1 MKTSNSKYIDLL
13 FCIDKPFVLGT
24 GALIVSILEHNQDRQ
39 LRFHIYCSEK
49 EFDFIKYN
57 LSSRLKKLNNYQNYE
72 LIFKTYENLSLY
84 KKLQGTINHRMLIQ
98 SIRIMAARDCEI
110 KARNLIYADVDI
122 ICTGSLDYLADVD
135 LGESPL
141 AVIPNDP
148 TFQRIEEVKGGY
160 RLNKYFGSGVM
171 VFNLDKWSKTSLD
184 EKCIEFISQN
194 KPRYPDQ
201 DALNVICD
209 GLTFMLPK
217 RYQEIWETKED
228 TVFVHYV
235 GEKPWMPWCRSS
247 SKFPLREINLFRKF
261 AKTFEPNV
269 CLWLSFNKDKDVLL
283 NFANHRKGT
292 KWISKKLSKRGFTS
306 AGLYFYARH
315 LYIKVKQKGIIG
327 TLLFRSNTRS

>member
-1 MKTSNSKYIDLL
+1 
-13 FCIDKPFVLGT
+13 
-24 GALIVSILEHNQDRQ
+24 
-39 LRFHIYCSEK
+39 
-49 EFDFIKYN
+49 
-57 LSSRLKKLNNYQNYE
+57 
-72 LIFKTYENLSLY
+72 
-84 KKLQGTINHRMLIQ
+84 
-98 SIRIMAARDCEI
+98 MAARDCEI
-110 KARNLIYADVDI
+110 KARNLIYTDVDI

-141 AVIPNDP
+141 GVIPNDP
-148 TFQRIEEVKGGY
+148 TFQHIEEVKGGY

-171 VFNLDKWSKTSLD
+171 VFNLNKWSKTSLD
-184 EKCIEFISQN
+184 EKCIEFIAKN
-194 KPRYPDQ
+194 RPRYPDQ

-235 GEKPWMPWCRSS
+235 GEKPWMPWCKSS
-247 SKFPLREINLFRKF
+247 SKFPLHEINLFRKF
-261 AKTFEPNV
+261 AKIFEPNV
-269 CLWLSFNKDKDVLL
+269 GLWLSFNKDKDVLL

-292 KWISKKLSKRGFTS
+292 KWISKKLFKRGFTK

-315 LYIKVKQKGIIG
+315 LYIKVKQKGLIG